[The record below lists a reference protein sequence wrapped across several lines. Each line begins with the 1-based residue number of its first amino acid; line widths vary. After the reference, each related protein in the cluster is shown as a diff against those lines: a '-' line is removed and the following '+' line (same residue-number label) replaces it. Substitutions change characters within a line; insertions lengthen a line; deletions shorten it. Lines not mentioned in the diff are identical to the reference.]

1 MTIGPTGGSPDAAD
15 DSPGAGGDAVAEILL
30 HWWAYGALP
39 GEGLPISC
47 HRVSE
52 TLEPPV
58 TTVRETVQ
66 RLSAHLASPL
76 TDHATSSFE
85 EQALAFPEA
94 ATPGLST
101 FLDVW
106 LDCQFSELDLWSFEN
121 ALVDTNDAFCVSW
134 PDRREVTA
142 PLSVL
147 CAMRLAPFLVREPN
161 PLFFFFPPIGFD
173 REAFGQGYFLD
184 LRWFLPTRTSRN
196 TRVKLLAEKPVIGVS
211 PAYQYVASSFLP
223 EFLGQF
229 SLSDHLD
236 NENRHFLPASI
247 HTEHNSRF
255 LLGNLEPKR
264 SIWFAASNIPI
275 ARYFVLGVAQL
286 AKKLL
291 ERSAEYGSWKLRVV
305 QRLTGPSKAKR
316 WFTRS
321 EFQHLWKLAQRR
333 EWVRHVD

>member
-15 DSPGAGGDAVAEILL
+15 DSPGTGGDAVAEILL

-52 TLEPPV
+52 ILGPPV
-58 TTVRETVQ
+58 TTVRETVKQ
-66 RLSAHLASPL
+66 LSALLASPL
-76 TDHATSSFE
+76 TAQPTPSTEDQPVAM
-85 EQALAFPEA
+85 PES
-94 ATPGLST
+94 ATPGLSS

-106 LDCQFSELDLWSFEN
+106 LDCRFSELDLGSFEN

-134 PDRREVTA
+134 PDGREVTA

-161 PLFFFFPPIGFD
+161 PLFFFFPPNGFD
-173 REAFGQGYFLD
+173 REALGQRYFLD
-184 LRWFLPTRTSRN
+184 LRWLLPARTSRN
-196 TRVKLLAEKPVIGVS
+196 TRVKLLAEKRVVGVA
-211 PAYQYVASSFLP
+211 PAQLYVASSFMP
-223 EFLGQF
+223 ELLGQF
-229 SLSDHLD
+229 SLSDRLDNANLQSLSTSTHLD
-236 NENRHFLPASI
+236 E
-247 HTEHNSRF
+247 TSRF
-255 LLGNLEPKR
+255 LPGNLEPKR
-264 SIWFAASNIPI
+264 SIWFAASNIPMV
-275 ARYFVLGVAQL
+275 RYFVLGAAQL

-291 ERSAEYGSWKLRVV
+291 ERSPEYGSWKLRVV

-316 WFTRS
+316 WFTRD
-321 EFQHLWKLAQRR
+321 EFQRLWKLAHRR